1 MPDKCISVVLAHPD
15 DESFGIG
22 GTLAKYAAQNV
33 SIHVILATR
42 GEAGIPSLD
51 PDATGMRREAEAV
64 AACAVLGVDELTFLG
79 FLDGELTTV
88 PDDEAIPL
96 LVQKL
101 QKQRPDVVLTF
112 GPDGVSG
119 HPDHIAVSRWTTS
132 AFDRLRPSP
141 GRPRKLYYLAPSA
154 ATEQACGGSPSLA
167 MDAVPTAV
175 IDISAFKIRKVRAMQ
190 QHCSQ
195 HPPFSG
201 SPEVEASKLAC
212 HEVFHLARPRR
223 KGAVRHEEDLFSD

>member
-15 DESFGIG
+15 DESFGMG
-22 GTLAKYAAQNV
+22 GTLAKYAAQNI

-42 GEAGIPSLD
+42 GEAGIPGLD
-51 PDATGMRREAEAV
+51 PDATGMRREAEAG

-88 PDDEAIPL
+88 PDDEAILL

-101 QKQRPDVVLTF
+101 QEQRPDVVLTF

-119 HPDHIAVSRWTTS
+119 HPDHITVSRWATS

-141 GRPRKLYYLAPSA
+141 GGPRKLYYLAPSA
-154 ATEQACGGSPSLA
+154 ATEQACGGSPSSA
-167 MDAVPTAV
+167 TDAVSTAA

-190 QHCSQ
+190 QHSSQ

-201 SPEVEASKLAC
+201 PPEVEASKLAC

>member
-15 DESFGIG
+15 DESFGMG
-22 GTLAKYAAQNV
+22 GTLAKYAAQNI

-42 GEAGIPSLD
+42 GEAGIPGLD
-51 PDATGMRREAEAV
+51 PDATGMRREAEAG

-88 PDDEAIPL
+88 PDDEAILL

-101 QKQRPDVVLTF
+101 QEQRPDVVLTF

-119 HPDHIAVSRWTTS
+119 HPDHITVSRWATS

-141 GRPRKLYYLAPSA
+141 GGPRKLYYLALRQRRSKRAADRRHRRRMPCPPQLSISLRSRSA
-154 ATEQACGGSPSLA
+154 KFGPCSS
-167 MDAVPTAV
+167 TAV
-175 IDISAFKIRKVRAMQ
+175 ST
-190 QHCSQ
+190 H
-195 HPPFSG
+195 H
-201 SPEVEASKLAC
+201 SP
-212 HEVFHLARPRR
+212 ARPRLR
-223 KGAVRHEEDLFSD
+223 LRS